1 MEPSIPFDPTEAFG
15 ALMSFFKLATIFAFV
30 LAVMWL
36 KHYRNN
42 RKAEI
47 SILAED
53 EKAALHDLTRVAT
66 KLEERIVTL
75 EKILDSE
82 QPKWR
87 DTSA

>member
-1 MEPSIPFDPTEAFG
+1 MVPPDVLMEF
-15 ALMSFFKLATIFAFV
+15 MSVLKLATIFAFA
-30 LAVMWL
+30 LAIIWL

-53 EKAALHDLTRVAT
+53 EKAALEDLVRIAT
-66 KLEERIVTL
+66 KLEERVATL

-87 DTSA
+87 DSQA